1 MPENRDLMEIF
12 RFRREE
18 VRGENLHIEELHEF
32 VLTAY
37 HSNEKANGVKC
48 VRDVTRMGGGE
59 MNTEF

>member
-1 MPENRDLMEIF
+1 MEIF